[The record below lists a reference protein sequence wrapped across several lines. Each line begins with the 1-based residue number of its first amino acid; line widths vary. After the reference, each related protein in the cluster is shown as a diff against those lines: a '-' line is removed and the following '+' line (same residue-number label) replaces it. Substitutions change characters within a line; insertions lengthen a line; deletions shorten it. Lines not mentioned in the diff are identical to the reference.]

1 MIENKNLNLSES
13 REVDVVDQARNVWVL
28 HGKKIL
34 IALGVLLA
42 LVVGIVGYRSFI
54 AGPNEEKATEAMFRA
69 QEYFS
74 QDSVRLALNGDN
86 LNPGFLKIIDKYGST
101 KAGELARLYAGT
113 CYLKLGDFNN
123 AVKQLKDF
131 STDSKQV
138 NARALCLLGDA
149 LSEQG
154 KTEEAADQ
162 YKKAGKVFEEDD
174 FNSPEYYFRAG
185 FLYESIGKKNEAI
198 EMYSLIKTKY
208 PRSER
213 GFDIDK
219 YLSRLGKMDVE

>member
-1 MIENKNLNLSES
+1 MIENKNLNLHES

-42 LVVGIVGYRSFI
+42 LVVAIVGYRSFI

-113 CYLKLGDFNN
+113 CYLKLGDYNN

-149 LSEQG
+149 LSEQN
-154 KTEEAADQ
+154 KKEEAADQ

-174 FNSPEYYFRAG
+174 FNSPEYYFRA
-185 FLYESIGKKNEAI
+185 
-198 EMYSLIKTKY
+198 
-208 PRSER
+208 
-213 GFDIDK
+213 
-219 YLSRLGKMDVE
+219 